1 MPSLTSIILGG
12 VQAIAGVFLLA
23 TGLGAG
29 IGAKLLL
36 SGVLTLVSSFM
47 GAKTGRSGFASSP
60 TYGWDNLGNAAFEG
74 SPEQVVYGEH
84 LVKPSPVSTN
94 LKTEGG
100 VQVAYQLFH
109 VSEGEIESIGQVK
122 VNDVAIGNFPNAVAT
137 TDRLGTSSQTAIPGF
152 NEVGAQYDGGTRL
165 DNAAT
170 HTHEM
175 RNTADTLTFAL
186 VFQQGL
192 WATNRR
198 GEPGDPASWTGKIEY
213 RTHGS
218 TSSWVT
224 FSPQSDDGPQWTLDV
239 GKAAGTWQIIAATQS
254 TLRVQINLRFDG
266 KNGRPPR
273 GRYDVRITGMGP
285 VKSHYVNTPDVA
297 NVIEITNDQRAYAGS
312 ALLGLK
318 LPASAQLSGGTR
330 VSCVVK
336 GRKVYDTRTS
346 TTIFSQNPAMIVRD
360 LLVDTTYGL
369 GLSSSAIDTTSLEAL
384 ANACDATVTPVTG
397 GSAEKKWQLDY
408 VLDVQSPAVDHL
420 TQMLAGCRATLAY
433 AGGKVYFV
441 QDVARSVDRAF
452 DASSTASTSGAGAVR
467 DEGDGPDRRSTLV
480 AKSLELSQRWNI
492 VRVQYLDRNQ
502 EWRQRTIEVRDKY
515 ANIGAVT
522 GGPFVVAEKIRGGTS
537 KAEGILTAGYAN
549 GSAFVT
555 YTQNDGATAFASG
568 ETITGATSGA
578 TAVLSSAPYSPS
590 PERPLEIQLYG
601 VTRRTQAIREA
612 RYALNNARSRTL
624 FASWGGFLGDLDLL
638 PGDRVTM
645 TSDRP
650 AWSARGFTI
659 LSMGFDEE
667 GKATFEC
674 REYNAD
680 VFSDNV
686 DTSSVDGL
694 QYVPGGGV
702 PPGLRYPAPATPAD
716 PGSTSNPTTQ
726 PAQDPGGVFQ
736 GASSKGGVP
745 KGTTGI
751 QMGVPSLVKA

>member
-94 LKTEGG
+94 IVSSGQSQDLL
-100 VQVAYQLFH
+100 ALYH
-109 VSEGEIESIGQVK
+109 VSEGGADGIESISQVK
-122 VNDVAIGNFPNAVAT
+122 VNDRSLSDFPNAT
-137 TDRLGTSSQTAIPGF
+137 TETRLGTSSQTAIPGF
-152 NEVGAQYDGGTRL
+152 NEVGRQFDVSARL
-165 DNAAT
+165 ENGSAVTYEARGAADVL
-170 HTHEM
+170 
-175 RNTADTLTFAL
+175 AIAL
-186 VFQQGL
+186 VFPQGL
-192 WATNRR
+192 WSSNRR
-198 GEPGDPASWTGKIEY
+198 GEPGDPASWTAKVEY
-213 RTHGS
+213 RVHGS
-218 TSSWVT
+218 SASWAP
-224 FSPQSDDGPQWTLDV
+224 FSPAADDGPTWRLDS
-239 GKAAGTWQIIAATQS
+239 GQAGTWQIIAASTS
-254 TLRVQINLRFDG
+254 TYRATLRLRFDG
-266 KNGRPPR
+266 ASGRPSS
-273 GRYDVRITGMGP
+273 GRYDIRVTGMGP
-285 VKSHYVNTPDVA
+285 TKAHYVNVPDWPSV
-297 NVIEITNDQRAYAGS
+297 VEISNDARTYAGS

-318 LPASAQLSGGTR
+318 LPASAQLGGSAPR

-346 TTIFSQNPAMIVRD
+346 TTAFSQNPAMIVRD

-369 GLSSSAIDTTSLEAL
+369 GLASSAIDTTSLEAL

-702 PPGLRYPAPATPAD
+702 PPGLRYPAPSAPAD
-716 PGSTSNPTTQ
+716 PGSTANPQ
-726 PAQDPGGVFQ
+726 IPGGVFE